1 LSWWTA
7 GLVSGL
13 QIDTVAK
20 INLDQSNPGRTDR
33 TRLSSS
39 GRSLAFSSP
48 VSVAAI
54 GPAQRLCHAGGMGDQ
69 DGLARRTRRIR

>member
-1 LSWWTA
+1 MD
-7 GLVSGL
+7 GGPGFG
-13 QIDTVAK
+13 TVDRHRCQ
-20 INLDQSNPGRTDR
+20 DQSDAVTDR
-33 TRLSSS
+33 TRLPSS

-69 DGLARRTRRIR
+69 DGLAAALDVFDE